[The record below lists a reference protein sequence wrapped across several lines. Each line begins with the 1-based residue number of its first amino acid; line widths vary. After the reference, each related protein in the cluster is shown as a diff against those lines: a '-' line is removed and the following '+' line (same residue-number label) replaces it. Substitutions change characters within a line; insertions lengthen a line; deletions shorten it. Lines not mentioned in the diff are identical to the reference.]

1 MVIVEIK
8 RDFDGFDRLLGEH
21 KWSEFLSNPS
31 AEEAEKV
38 TRIYHCVFNSGR
50 QVQKNGVFTCC
61 FVVSITEL
69 IAWLRVEED

>member
-38 TRIYHCVFNSGR
+38 TRIYYCIYNSGR
-50 QVQKNGVFTCC
+50 QVQKNGVYTCH
-61 FVVSITEL
+61 VMITEL
-69 IAWLRVEED
+69 IAWLRVEEN